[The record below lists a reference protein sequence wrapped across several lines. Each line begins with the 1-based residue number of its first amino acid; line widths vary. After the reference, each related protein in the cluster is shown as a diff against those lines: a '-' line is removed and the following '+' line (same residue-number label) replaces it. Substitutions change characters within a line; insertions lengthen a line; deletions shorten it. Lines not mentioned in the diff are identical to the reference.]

1 MSYRSGAINI
11 ASNHEIAATT
21 TKKRDIE
28 LRRTKLRS
36 ANALASHACVVQ
48 WIGRCHPSSFR
59 LWTPTKEAP
68 RQKSGFESQRG
79 YLCPKFVCAK
89 LTLWCC
95 LDISANKLRY
105 LWPRAAVAQLA
116 ARRSHNPKVG
126 SSILSCRICVCALCL
141 RNGERRRDQ
150 RSRKSL
156 RATKL
161 VKRQAPVCWRQRPQ
175 QTPAC
180 STNRLAAKPP
190 RAPEGGQDGRPHV
203 LHELAGM
210 QGPTCSTNWREC
222 KAPRGLRIGR
232 NARPHVLHEA
242 GAGAG
247 SAGGT
252 QQ

>member
-1 MSYRSGAINI
+1 MSYRSGAIKI

-126 SSILSCRICVCALCL
+126 SSILSCRIFFKPLF
-141 RNGERRRDQ
+141 RNI
-150 RSRKSL
+150 
-156 RATKL
+156 
-161 VKRQAPVCWRQRPQ
+161 
-175 QTPAC
+175 C
-180 STNRLAAKPP
+180 STNCGKSKPDRKMSNIAGSCAK
-190 RAPEGGQDGRPHV
+190 RREGWPG
-203 LHELAGM
+203 
-210 QGPTCSTNWREC
+210 
-222 KAPRGLRIGR
+222 
-232 NARPHVLHEA
+232 
-242 GAGAG
+242 GAGVVG
-247 SAGGT
+247 QPPPPPSPPHP
-252 QQ
+252 